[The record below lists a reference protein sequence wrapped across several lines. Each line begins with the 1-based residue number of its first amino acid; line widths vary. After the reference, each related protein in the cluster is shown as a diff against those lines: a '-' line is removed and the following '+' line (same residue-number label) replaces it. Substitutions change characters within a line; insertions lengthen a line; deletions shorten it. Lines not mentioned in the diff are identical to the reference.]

1 MKKFFKCLLLLL
13 LSLNLFSCTTV
24 KRYITYTVYPIG
36 YLLDRIGQ
44 GKVETITLQS
54 NEMIQTA
61 TIVDNY
67 QEILDDTSYFFH
79 IGDLEPYL
87 DLYKEEVEA
96 SEANI
101 VDLSVLNAIY
111 KFGRY
116 TLVNVDGKESFIESP
131 YYNGEVFNTID
142 TTKQDLCLWLDPI
155 GMLSMAKD
163 VYSVLSSNYV
173 EQASFFKENYEELES
188 ELIYLDVSYQ
198 KLAKKIKKA
207 NLSLK
212 FVTMS
217 ASFGSWQKAY
227 GFQVYP
233 LCLSKYGA
241 LPSNEELAIIKQRIV
256 ADGVKYIVFEPNMS
270 DDMVELFEQIE
281 KELNLER
288 ITLSNLS
295 SLTATQIDE
304 NKDYMSI
311 MYENLNVLEGVASAM
326 LNEAN
331 SGEVTTPETNSE
343 TTE

>member
-111 KFGRY
+111 
-116 TLVNVDGKESFIESP
+116 N
-131 YYNGEVFNTID
+131 NGN
-142 TTKQDLCLWLDPI
+142 
-155 GMLSMAKD
+155 
-163 VYSVLSSNYV
+163 SVIFSSNYSIP
-173 EQASFFKENYEELES
+173 ELAESFSLDKAIIERINEMATRVIKLEGDDFRDKILKEKSN
-188 ELIYLDVSYQ
+188 
-198 KLAKKIKKA
+198 KAKKLGI
-207 NLSLK
+207 
-212 FVTMS
+212 
-217 ASFGSWQKAY
+217 
-227 GFQVYP
+227 
-233 LCLSKYGA
+233 
-241 LPSNEELAIIKQRIV
+241 
-256 ADGVKYIVFEPNMS
+256 
-270 DDMVELFEQIE
+270 
-281 KELNLER
+281 
-288 ITLSNLS
+288 
-295 SLTATQIDE
+295 
-304 NKDYMSI
+304 
-311 MYENLNVLEGVASAM
+311 
-326 LNEAN
+326 
-331 SGEVTTPETNSE
+331 
-343 TTE
+343 